1 MAKLQEN
8 YYFTSFIKLVQFSVE
23 AATFLKDI
31 LLNFDRRTLM
41 ADVQAMH
48 KIEHSADLAQHEVM
62 QKLAKEFITPIERED
77 IIAICQKIDDV
88 TDAIEDVLFRLYMY
102 NVQKLRSDY
111 TEFNDVIIEGC
122 KALKLAIMEFPNFKK
137 SRSIEPHII
146 EVNRLEEVGDRIYI
160 DAVRRLF
167 IEEENPVE
175 LVVWEEIYHRFEKC
189 SDSIEDVAGAIET
202 VIMKNR

>member
-8 YYFTSFIKLVQFSVE
+8 YYFVSFIKLVQFSVE
-23 AATFLKDI
+23 AAMFLKEI
-31 LLNFDRRTLM
+31 LQNFDRRTLI

-48 KIEHSADLAQHEVM
+48 KIEHSADLAQHELM
-62 QKLAKEFITPIERED
+62 EKLAKEFITPIERED
-77 IIAICQKIDDV
+77 IIAIAQKIDDV

-102 NVQKLRSDY
+102 NVQTLRSDY

-122 KALKLAIMEFPNFKK
+122 KALKLAVMEFPQFKR
-137 SRSIEPHII
+137 SRSIEPYIV

-167 IEEENPVE
+167 LEEENPVE
-175 LVVWEEIYHRFEKC
+175 LIAWEEIYHRFEKC